1 MREVMRADGVS
12 ALVVWMTTITMFV
25 VFVIAALVVYVKR
38 DVDRLREEVD
48 DLSEDMK
55 ELRGGNAGS

>member
-25 VFVIAALVVYVKR
+25 VFAVAALIIFVKR
-38 DVDRLREEVD
+38 DVDRLRDDVD
-48 DLSEDMK
+48 DLAEDMK
-55 ELRGGNAGS
+55 ELRGGNASS